1 MKTLIVS
8 EELYFLVSTVTDGHI
23 NETMVFKSDQHKSI
37 IDYNPVFEIKPANH
51 WAVVDYIALGG
62 LFKDYYEDTINELYN
77 SRDNVLLDFEHTALN
92 ESEAFAMECSRSFMK
107 QYIKI
112 TNTIRNLEDKVKNID
127 KAYNRILKEGG
138 KK

>member
-37 IDYNPVFEIKPANH
+37 IDYAPVFEIKPANH

-62 LFKDYYEDTINELYN
+62 LFKDYYEDTINELYQ
-77 SRDNVLLDFEHTALN
+77 SRDNVLMDFEHTALN
-92 ESEAFAMECSRSFMK
+92 KPEDFAMECARSYMK
-107 QYIKI
+107 QYIK
-112 TNTIRNLEDKVKNID
+112 TTYSIRKLEDKVKNIERAHD
-127 KAYNRILKEGG
+127 RLVNEGG

>member
-8 EELYFLVSTVTDGHI
+8 EGLFFLVSSVKDGHV
-23 NETMVFKSDQHKSI
+23 NETYVFKSDEHKSI
-37 IDYNPVFEIKPANH
+37 LDYSAVYELKPANH

-77 SRDNVLLDFEHTALN
+77 TRDNVLLDFEHTALN
-92 ESEAFAMECSRSFMK
+92 ESEAFAMDCAKSFMK
-107 QYIKI
+107 QYIK
-112 TNTIRNLEDKVKNID
+112 TTSKIRKLEEDVKNID
-127 KAYNRILKEGG
+127 RAYTRIIKEGG